1 MSEPPLSPPDQSGV
15 HLAVKYALE
24 LLLLLLVVTQQ
35 VSLLRFVRLGLNLLQ
50 SLLHDVVHGLLV
62 FRGEVKI

>member
-24 LLLLLLVVTQQ
+24 LLLLLPVVTQQ
-35 VSLLRFVRLGLNLLQ
+35 VSLLRLIRLRLNLLQ
-50 SLLHDVVHGLLV
+50 GLLHDVAHGLLV
-62 FRGEVKI
+62 FRGEVEI